1 MNASVSNADSP
12 PQDGLPRPPTGG
24 HFECSQAWMCGGGR
38 KVVLDTGAFLV
49 SGAHQAIVTRLAPAL
64 KARNE
69 RLLVLATSVRMI
81 AEAFGAA
88 GRQPSAKY
96 QSAKAAL
103 DALEAA
109 DLWTCIDDPHASEQV
124 APRHTMTLISD
135 FVMTYQL
142 SMAFCVVTQNERLA
156 RQLLYNAHSDAID
169 GVRGVSVVHIDNG
182 KFYDWVPRLERR
194 DGFRSAEAGLEQRI
208 ARDYRIIV
216 DTCSLMLQSY
226 GTNAQAGLSFFKGR
240 LLPQLLKHESK
251 MVIPQRVF
259 YELQSLSHGSGVA
272 GEVSRDV
279 LRFLESSDAE
289 RAVIRAADEDELA
302 TKNPNFADPVL
313 VRAQRFQAEHDICF
327 ITQDTKLARLLLR
340 NHDPSSGKDY
350 QVVFV
355 KNDGTALG
363 NWEKKLLDMDNRPS
377 QQDQM

>member
-1 MNASVSNADSP
+1 MNASISGGDGP
-12 PQDGLPRPPTGG
+12 PQDVSPPPAAGG
-24 HFECSQAWMCGGGR
+24 EFEFSPALMCDGR
-38 KVVLDTGAFLV
+38 TVVLDTGAFFA
-49 SGAHQAIVTRLAPAL
+49 SDASQAIVTCLAPTL
-64 KARNE
+64 TARRE
-69 RLLVLATSVRMI
+69 RLLVLAATVRMI
-81 AEAFGAA
+81 AEAFGTA

-96 QSAKAAL
+96 QSAKAIL
-103 DALEAA
+103 DTLEGA
-109 DLWTCIDDPHASEQV
+109 DLWMCIDDPQASEQI
-124 APRHTMTLISD
+124 APRHTTTLISD

-156 RQLLYNAHSDAID
+156 RQLLYNAHSDAIK
-169 GVRGVSVVHIDNG
+169 GVHGVSVARIGNG
-182 KFYDWVPRLERR
+182 KFYDWIPRLERR
-194 DGFRSAEAGLEQRI
+194 DGFRSAEAGLAQRI

-240 LLPQLLKHESK
+240 LLPELLKHRSK

-259 YELQSLSHGSGVA
+259 NELQSLSHGSGVE
-272 GEVSRDV
+272 GKVSKDV
-279 LRFLESSDAE
+279 LSFLESADAE

-313 VRAQRFQAEHDICF
+313 VRAQRFQGEHDICF
-327 ITQDTKLARLLLR
+327 ITQDTRLARLLLR

-355 KNDGTALG
+355 TNDGTALG
-363 NWEKKLLDMDNRPS
+363 NWEKKLLDQDNRPH